1 MNKEATSMKRVL
13 LIIALF
19 IILLSSSCRRNN
31 ISTSELVENTTYEEE
46 EINYEIEQILFSKS
60 FQSVDPVVEVITK
73 NNKLKILASLGLS
86 EHTDVNIEKIVKK
99 GNEINIHVSGTNNRK
114 NLRLAVPQVVME
126 LKKVNTKNINDIK
139 FNIVYDD
146 YKPVKIK
153 FSINDILNKVQAH
166 FKVSL
171 KSMPE
176 FNLIKNKDTIIWN
189 IKYNNVFV
197 KEESGIPLVNLTA
210 EVDANDGKIIESE
223 KTYISSF
230 LDNGHILNYIPEK
243 YVLYKKSIKDDETNN
258 ILEQLWS
265 YDILNGKKTLIYSS
279 HYKISLAEFS
289 PDLKYI
295 CLIEIND
302 HNSDLFVISKDDLK
316 PYKVFFEDNFYP
328 KSICWSKDNILY
340 LIDNAN
346 RTTVYSYDIENH
358 IIDLIGTIN
367 KKIENFITMDNK
379 FIILEKNQD
388 EFNYMISITNDWSS
402 FQNLVLGF
410 KPKFINENLI
420 SYLEKDNKNDTNTL
434 VLYDLKDR
442 EVIRKINENILSY
455 EVLPDGNISYINK
468 NTDNNNYT
476 LFKYSID
483 DRNASQIANL
493 IGDKIYYAEDKNTVY
508 LNVILPFENEKTEAI
523 YSIDLTKLD

>member
-1 MNKEATSMKRVL
+1 MKRVL

-19 IILLSSSCRRNN
+19 IILLSSSCRN
-31 ISTSELVENTTYEEE
+31 IKISNSELAENTTYEEE

-60 FQSVDPVVEVITK
+60 FQSVDPAVEIITK

-86 EHTDVNIEKIVKK
+86 EHTDVNIERIVKK
-99 GNEINIHVSGTNNRK
+99 GNEVNIHVSGTTNKK
-114 NLRLAVPQVVME
+114 NLRLAVPQVIME
-126 LKKVNTKNINDIK
+126 LKKENTKNINDIK
-139 FNIVYDD
+139 FNIVYDN

-153 FSINDILNKVQAH
+153 FCINDILNKVQAH

-176 FNLIKNKDTIIWN
+176 FSLIKNKDTVIWN
-189 IKYNNVFV
+189 IKYNSVFV
-197 KEESGIPLVNLTA
+197 KEEPGIPLVNLTA
-210 EVDANDGKIIESE
+210 KVDANDGKIIESE

-243 YVLYKKSIKDDETNN
+243 YILYKKTIKDDETNN

-265 YDILNGKKTLIYSS
+265 YDILNEKKTLIYSS

-295 CLIEIND
+295 SLIEIND
-302 HNSDLFVISKDDLK
+302 QNSDLFVISKDDLK

-340 LIDNAN
+340 LIDNAD

-358 IIDLIGTIN
+358 MVDLIGTIN

-379 FIILEKNQD
+379 FLILEKNQN
-388 EFNYMISITNDWSS
+388 EFNYMISLTTDWSS

-410 KPKFINENLI
+410 KPKVINENLI
-420 SYLEKDNKNDTNTL
+420 SYLNKDDKNDTNIL
-434 VLYDLKDR
+434 VLFDLKDKK
-442 EVIRKINENILSY
+442 VVRKIKENILNY
-455 EVLPDGNISYINK
+455 DVLPDGNISYVNK
-468 NTDNNNYT
+468 NTDNNNFT
-476 LFKYSID
+476 LFKYSIE
-483 DRNASQIANL
+483 DRNSSQIANF
-493 IGDKIYYAEDKNTVY
+493 IGDKVYYSEDKNTVY
-508 LNVILPFENEKTEAI
+508 LNIMLPFENEKTEAI
-523 YSIDLTKLD
+523 YTIDLTKLN